1 MQTVKIEGWSAE
13 ILARDGIVKN
23 FPFEFQLALYMFCMW
38 ILWCRRVKWFNY
50 FDTYYSKKIRSNYRH
65 FRFGQQA

>member
-23 FPFEFQLALYMFCMW
+23 FPLEYQLALYVFFMW
-38 ILWCRRVKWFNY
+38 IL
-50 FDTYYSKKIRSNYRH
+50 
-65 FRFGQQA
+65 